1 MAKNK
6 ILRHKTVRPKLLSL
20 NNWFLMSLSTIFQ
33 LYGGGELLVEET
45 GIPGENHQP
54 AASY

>member
-20 NNWFLMSLSTIFQ
+20 NNVIPIIQMN
-33 LYGGGELLVEET
+33 LLFVCV
-45 GIPGENHQP
+45 
-54 AASY
+54 